1 MGLPALEPL
10 QGLPS
15 PHEGPTQRRLP
26 LRNQFLMK
34 DPAHPRGPVP
44 QVPFSPPHGGSR
56 LQRSEGIEDLLQDLP
71 DRKDLQRLY
80 DRKVP
85 LDQIVRL
92 LGHRV
97 EPDHIGKI
105 LDCDDP
111 EREIRRLLG

>member
-1 MGLPALEPL
+1 
-10 QGLPS
+10 
-15 PHEGPTQRRLP
+15 

-34 DPAHPRGPVP
+34 DPAQLRGPAP
-44 QVPFSPPHGGSR
+44 QTSLSSPRAVSR
-56 LQRSEGIEDLLQDLP
+56 PRRPEQLEDILQDLP

-92 LGHRV
+92 MGHRV

>member
-1 MGLPALEPL
+1 
-10 QGLPS
+10 
-15 PHEGPTQRRLP
+15 
-26 LRNQFLMK
+26 
-34 DPAHPRGPVP
+34 
-44 QVPFSPPHGGSR
+44 
-56 LQRSEGIEDLLQDLP
+56 LQDLP